1 MDVQEPNTASL
12 SELNLEQFLR
22 NVGDAVERF
31 GHEYIP
37 DSTGEMKYLP
47 KYPHNFTLT
56 SVLDEHKSR
65 LTEPTA
71 VMNSTGMETSTSK
84 QARFKI

>member
-1 MDVQEPNTASL
+1 M
-12 SELNLEQFLR
+12 SEMPLRCLDLKQF
-22 NVGDAVERF
+22 
-31 GHEYIP
+31 YIP

-47 KYPHNFTLT
+47 KDPHNFTLT

-71 VMNSTGMETSTSK
+71 VMDSTGMETSASK
-84 QARFKI
+84 QAHFKSYNQYELCDFSL